1 MSDYEKVESQLKAN
15 TLIPG
20 DLILIRTPSAIYE
33 VFRKLGAHK
42 YDHIV
47 TFSVHTP

>member
-1 MSDYEKVESQLKAN
+1 MNDYEKLESSAKASK
-15 TLIPG
+15 LMPG

-33 VFRKLGAHK
+33 AFRRLGESY

-47 TFSVHTP
+47 I